1 MKLRV
6 IESEIEPPKGI
17 IDGVLST
24 IKNVLQP
31 GVIEQEK
38 KALKTFADTLND
50 RLNDIHNLSQ
60 DFG

>member
-17 IDGVLST
+17 VDGLMTS

-31 GVIEQEK
+31 GVIE
-38 KALKTFADTLND
+38 
-50 RLNDIHNLSQ
+50 
-60 DFG
+60 